1 MDWFVVGCHQ
11 FNVWKIWNRPLRS
24 KLFFNV
30 RIFFSKILISVI
42 CLKLGS
48 SLKIMQSLHR
58 YSFLQNR
65 FYRLGFSHRPPASV
79 QVTYDLI
86 YYTEF
91 IVYKIFFKILETSGY
106 SPLQSHDQNPMIPGW
121 YSQAHLIKVFIHSI
135 ENLLKIKNFQISNVF
150 PVYA

>member
-1 MDWFVVGCHQ
+1 MNPHQ
-11 FNVWKIWNRPLRS
+11 CVKDMKSAFETKIVFQRKN
-24 KLFFNV
+24 
-30 RIFFSKILISVI
+30 FFSKILISVI

-79 QVTYDLI
+79 QVTYELI

-91 IVYKIFFKILETSGY
+91 IVYKIFFKFLETSGY

-121 YSQAHLIKVFIHSI
+121 YSRAHLIKVLIHSLG
-135 ENLLKIKNFQISNVF
+135 NNNYSKD
-150 PVYA
+150 